1 MKKTLCTMVFSG
13 LLTLGAAGCGG
24 GGDPMSDAC
33 KKLASCGTLAT
44 AMPGASTAAECTEMG
59 KAMLEGAP
67 ADVKTMV
74 NDGMEQ
80 CLKQTDCAAFTACI
94 LALQEQ

>member
-1 MKKTLCTMVFSG
+1 MKKTLWTMVFSG

-24 GGDPMSDAC
+24 GSDPMSDAC

-59 KAMLEGAP
+59 KAMLETAP
-67 ADVKTMV
+67 DDVKKSV
-74 NDGMEQ
+74 NAGIEQ
-80 CLKQTDCAAFTACI
+80 CLKQADCTTFTACI
-94 LALQEQ
+94 VALQP